1 MGHLGT
7 LNGQTVFS
15 RDRTTMG
22 GRMKKELDLT
32 TISTKDLAKQCQRLG
47 YQVWNLVNWP
57 SPDAFQDRLL
67 FSKIK
72 VDFEDAIEELKRRSQ
87 G

>member
-1 MGHLGT
+1 
-7 LNGQTVFS
+7 
-15 RDRTTMG
+15 MG